1 MSETIT
7 PESPL
12 YNHPTLRSISHDA
25 LVERLQQ
32 IRDRRLVAA
41 IQYESVRKTKLEKLS
56 LSLREKWE
64 KQDERNRLA
73 LIKIDEMIDKFD
85 ASLRKQIQI
94 AHDLTLTEGEFKL

>member
-1 MSETIT
+1 MMTEQ
-7 PESPL
+7 SPI
-12 YNHPTLRSISHDA
+12 YDHPTIRSLKHDE
-25 LVERLQQ
+25 LTERLQQ

-56 LSLREKWE
+56 LSLMDKWE

-73 LIKIDEMIDKFD
+73 LIKIDEAIDKFE
-85 ASLRKQIQI
+85 AGINKQIQI